1 MTTRIAQSGDSIRL
15 VGEQY
20 DQDAGTVGTVV
31 YINNPNSSYADVMT
45 ASGNTWTICRDP
57 DMEDEDGRWHF
68 VLAEGCVYTNE
79 ISSEELATA
88 LGLNFE
94 DKVDAVLADVKAK
107 LIAKNN
113 QYGNSALEPI
123 RAFSKLNPVE
133 QLLIRID
140 DKISRLQKGDG
151 TGDEDAEADTLGYLI
166 LLAIA
171 RKDANA

>member
-1 MTTRIAQSGDSIRL
+1 MTRL
-15 VGEQY
+15 SELERFEAKFVDRGPDLCWEWTAFKNPGGY
-20 DQDAGTVGTVV
+20 GT
-31 YINNPNSSYADVMT
+31 
-45 ASGNTWTICRDP
+45 
-57 DMEDEDGRWHF
+57 F
-68 VLAEGCVYTNE
+68 
-79 ISSEELATA
+79 
-88 LGLNFE
+88 
-94 DKVDAVLADVKAK
+94 
-107 LIAKNN
+107 
-113 QYGNSALEPI
+113 SALEPI

>member
-1 MTTRIAQSGDSIRL
+1 MTARIAKNGDRIRL
-15 VGEQY
+15 LGDEYESCVNEVVTVRVSSEHNSFAVVVPSDGEEY
-20 DQDAGTVGTVV
+20 LIYRDVAEEM
-31 YINNPNSSYADVMT
+31 SS
-45 ASGNTWTICRDP
+45 GKW
-57 DMEDEDGRWHF
+57 EF
-68 VLAEGCVYTNE
+68 VDE

-88 LGLNFE
+88 IGLNFE
-94 DKVDAVLADVKAK
+94 GKVDAALADVKAK

>member
-1 MTTRIAQSGDSIRL
+1 MTARIAKNGDRVRCLLGYHAGEIGRVREDGTDTPEL
-15 VGEQY
+15 V
-20 DQDAGTVGTVV
+20 DDAG
-31 YINNPNSSYADVMT
+31 
-45 ASGNTWTICRDP
+45 
-57 DMEDEDGRWHF
+57 
-68 VLAEGCVYTNE
+68 EGCVYTNE
-79 ISSEELATA
+79 ASSEELATA
-88 LGLNFE
+88 IGMNFE
-94 DKVDAVLADVKAK
+94 GKVDEVLADVKAK

>member
-1 MTTRIAQSGDSIRL
+1 MTTRIAQYGDSIRL

-20 DQDAGTVGTVV
+20 EQDAGKVGTAYVH
-31 YINNPNSSYADVMT
+31 NQTNRYADVKVP
-45 ASGNTWTICRDP
+45 GGGTWTIYRDP
-57 DMEDEDGRWHF
+57 DMEGEDGRWHF
-68 VLAEGCVYTNE
+68 VLTEGCGYTNE

-88 LGLNFE
+88 IGLNFE
-94 DKVDAVLADVKAK
+94 GKVDEVLADVKAK

-151 TGDEDAEADTLGYLI
+151 TGDEDAEADTLGYLV

-171 RKDANA
+171 RKDSNA

>member
-1 MTTRIAQSGDSIRL
+1 MTTRIAKNGDRVRCLLGYHAGEIGRVLEDGTDTPEL
-15 VGEQY
+15 V
-20 DQDAGTVGTVV
+20 DDAGEGFLWLF
-31 YINNPNSSYADVMT
+31 A
-45 ASGNTWTICRDP
+45 G
-57 DMEDEDGRWHF
+57 
-68 VLAEGCVYTNE
+68 AEGEVWEFVDE
-79 ISSEELATA
+79 IPAEELATA
-88 LGLNFE
+88 IGLNFE
-94 DKVDAVLADVKAK
+94 GKVDEVLADVKAK

-171 RKDANA
+171 RKDSNA

>member
-1 MTTRIAQSGDSIRL
+1 MGAGERMTRIAQDGDTIRL
-15 VGEQY
+15 LGDQYAEDVG
-20 DQDAGTVGTVV
+20 AVGTVYV
-31 YINNPNSSYADVMT
+31 TRKDSSYADVKT
-45 ASGNTWTICRDP
+45 ATGNTWTIYRDP
-57 DMEDEDGRWHF
+57 EDEEEDGKWQF
-68 VLAEGCVYTNE
+68 VFAEATVSSVEPSSSFEGKVDEVLAE
-79 ISSEELATA
+79 
-88 LGLNFE
+88 
-94 DKVDAVLADVKAK
+94 VKAK

-140 DKISRLQKGDG
+140 DKISRLQKGNG

-171 RKDANA
+171 RKDNHA

>member
-1 MTTRIAQSGDSIRL
+1 MTRIAQDGDRIRL
-15 VGEQY
+15 LGDAYEGGVNEVVTVRVRDEYHSLAVVVAGGEEY
-20 DQDAGTVGTVV
+20 LIYRDVAEDLPAGK
-31 YINNPNSSYADVMT
+31 
-45 ASGNTWTICRDP
+45 W
-57 DMEDEDGRWHF
+57 EF
-68 VLAEGCVYTNE
+68 VDE
-79 ISSEELATA
+79 ISSEGRATA
-88 LGLNFE
+88 IGLSFE
-94 DKVDAVLADVKAK
+94 GKVDEVLADVKAK

>member
-1 MTTRIAQSGDSIRL
+1 MTARIAQGGDSIRL

-20 DQDAGTVGTVV
+20 EQDAGKVGTAYVR
-31 YINNPNSSYADVMT
+31 NQTDRYADVKVP
-45 ASGNTWTICRDP
+45 GGETWPIYRYP
-57 DMEDEDGRWHF
+57 DMEDEWGGWHF
-68 VLAEGCVYTNE
+68 VLAEGYE

-88 LGLNFE
+88 IGLNFE
-94 DKVDAVLADVKAK
+94 GKVDEVLADVKAQ
-107 LIAKNN
+107 LIAKNA

-140 DKISRLQKGDG
+140 DKIPRLQRGDG
-151 TGDEDAEADTLGYLI
+151 TGDEDAEADALGYLI

-171 RKDANA
+171 RKDSNA

>member
-1 MTTRIAQSGDSIRL
+1 MTTRIAKNGDRVRCLLGYHAGEIGRVREDGTDTPEL
-15 VGEQY
+15 V
-20 DQDAGTVGTVV
+20 DDAGEGFLWLFAGEEGELWEFV
-31 YINNPNSSYADVMT
+31 
-45 ASGNTWTICRDP
+45 
-57 DMEDEDGRWHF
+57 DENDSF
-68 VLAEGCVYTNE
+68 EG
-79 ISSEELATA
+79 
-88 LGLNFE
+88 
-94 DKVDAVLADVKAK
+94 KVDAVLADVKAK
-107 LIAKNN
+107 LIAKNA